1 MNISP
6 VFGTAEARD
15 RRLTATLTGMRHRA
29 LAESTAALVL
39 LSAGLCGCS
48 TATLAAPQRA
58 SAPATGTAAPEPG
71 APSSTRSAPTLSPA
85 TGAAPDSGTDP
96 GRPPSSP
103 SLPGAAASVLATL
116 EVKGRAPKT
125 GYRRAQFGQAWADV
139 DRNGCDTRNDILARD
154 LQNVTFKPGTHN
166 CVVLTGDYIEPYTGA
181 HVFFTRGQVT
191 SAAVEI
197 DHMVALS
204 NAWQTGAQLMDAGS
218 RLSYAND
225 PLVLLAVDG
234 PANQQKG
241 DGDAATWLPANKSF
255 RCPYVARQVAIK
267 AKYHLWLTPP
277 EKDAMV
283 RVLSA
288 CPEQCQVPAL
298 MEALNS
304 R

>member
-1 MNISP
+1 MK
-6 VFGTAEARD
+6 
-15 RRLTATLTGMRHRA
+15 HRA
-29 LAESTAALVL
+29 LAQGTAALVL

-48 TATLAAPQRA
+48 TATLVAPQQTP
-58 SAPATGTAAPEPG
+58 SSATGTAAPAPG
-71 APSSTRSAPTLSPA
+71 GPISTGLAPTSSPSA
-85 TGAAPDSGTDP
+85 GAAPDSGTDA
-96 GRPPSSP
+96 GRQQSSPSSP
-103 SLPGAAASVLATL
+103 SLSGAAASALGSL

-125 GYRRAQFGQAWADV
+125 GYSRAQFGQAWADV

-181 HVFFTRGQVT
+181 HVFFTRGQGT

-204 NAWQTGAQLMDAGS
+204 NAWQTGAQLMDVGS

-241 DGDAATWLPANKSF
+241 DGDAATWLPANNSF

-288 CPEQCQVPAL
+288 CPEQQLP
-298 MEALNS
+298 N
-304 R
+304 